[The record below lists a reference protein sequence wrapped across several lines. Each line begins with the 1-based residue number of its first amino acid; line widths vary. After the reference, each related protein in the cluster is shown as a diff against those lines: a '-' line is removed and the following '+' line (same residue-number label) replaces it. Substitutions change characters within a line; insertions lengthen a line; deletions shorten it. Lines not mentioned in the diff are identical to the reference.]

1 MWKLIMSTVRVTKI
15 FRFEMAHALWG
26 YDGLCKNIHGHSYV
40 LKVTVMGTPI
50 GDPGDKKLGM
60 VIDFGDLKRVVN
72 KHIVDVFDH
81 SLILNENAPVDKFT
95 DVEDMFDRKTW
106 FDFQPTAENLVIY
119 FADILQRQLPQ
130 TIRLHNIRLY
140 ETVNSYAEWFA
151 EDQ

>member
-1 MWKLIMSTVRVTKI
+1 MSVVRVTKI

-40 LKVTVMGTPI
+40 LKVTVIGTPI
-50 GDPGDKKLGM
+50 EDLEDKKLGM

-72 KHIVDVFDH
+72 KYIVDVFDH
-81 SLILNENAPVDKFT
+81 SLILNEKAPVDKFSE
-95 DVEDMFDRKTW
+95 VKEMFDRRKW

-119 FADILQRQLPQ
+119 FAGILLAQLPSNVK
-130 TIRLHNIRLY
+130 LHSIRLY

-151 EDQ
+151 GDQ

>member
-1 MWKLIMSTVRVTKI
+1 MPIVRVTKI

-40 LKVTVMGTPI
+40 LKVTVSGIPI
-50 GDPGDKKLGM
+50 EDQANKKLGM

-72 KHIVDVFDH
+72 KYIVDIFDH
-81 SLILNENAPVDKFT
+81 SLILNEKAPVEKFT
-95 DVEDMFDRKTW
+95 EIKDMFDRKTW
-106 FDFQPTAENLVIY
+106 FDFQPTAENLVIH
-119 FADILQRQLPQ
+119 FAGILQALLPSE
-130 TIRLHNIRLY
+130 IRLHSLRLY

>member
-1 MWKLIMSTVRVTKI
+1 MATVRVTKI

-40 LKVTVMGTPI
+40 LKVTVSGTPI
-50 GDPGDKKLGM
+50 EDSSDKKLGM

-81 SLILNENAPVDKFT
+81 SLILNEKAPVEKFA
-95 DVEDMFDRKTW
+95 DLPDMFDRKTW
-106 FDFQPTAENLVIY
+106 FDFQPTAENLVIH
-119 FADILQRQLPQ
+119 FANILQAQLPLK
-130 TIRLHNIRLY
+130 IHLHSIRLY